1 MDKWKPVL
9 KKKGNWTWEDPR
21 TWGHGNLQSS
31 SVALS
36 FMTEMQLVSLFLSL
50 WVIESAH
57 SDALCA
63 ISHYVVAF
71 FIVHSAN
78 PSWIVSFIACKTTS
92 GYSYRGFGGQRSNA
106 NRLETLSLCVQA
118 WLCKADRRLLCRA
131 KKSENSVVLTPSVC
145 IARAVAIGFGLVC
158 LVASAGHAPTKNI
171 WNIGAM
177 RLLLRPSLVQYNAS
191 RDPGPRVR
199 SRVQCLC
206 WGWLESMLIEMR
218 RWGDRALNRHW
229 RTALPSWRSSSE

>member
-1 MDKWKPVL
+1 MSHRVCTQWCSLCYFTLCCSFLYRSLCKPKLNCLLYCLQDYKW
-9 KKKGNWTWEDPR
+9 
-21 TWGHGNLQSS
+21 
-31 SVALS
+31 
-36 FMTEMQLVSLFLSL
+36 LF
-50 WVIESAH
+50 VQR
-57 SDALCA
+57 
-63 ISHYVVAF
+63 F
-71 FIVHSAN
+71 
-78 PSWIVSFIACKTTS
+78 
-92 GYSYRGFGGQRSNA
+92 RGQRSNA
-106 NRLETLSLCVQA
+106 NRLETPSLCVQA

-131 KKSENSVVLTPSVC
+131 KKSENSVVLTPVC
-145 IARAVAIGFGLVC
+145 IARAVAIGFGLVW